1 MKTLILFTLKFLI
14 ISTLAQASTKYPF
27 YLDIISEDKNLETL
41 IRDKA
46 KKITP
51 KFSNLKLRED
61 KDGRVFV
68 KLFIYAL
75 RHKNSNVAN
84 DTIIL
89 SATHVNKRRI
99 FELTNEVF
107 KKDSKSSEFTKTI
120 AADLMLRDS
129 SLMRHI
135 NVAATDDIDRIGVP
149 IARFLKDLSKNIQG
163 YYESSF
169 FDMFKHK

>member
-1 MKTLILFTLKFLI
+1 MKTLILLILKFLI
-14 ISTLAQASTKYPF
+14 ICSLANASTKYPF
-27 YLDIISEDKNLETL
+27 YLDIISEDKNLENL
-41 IRDKA
+41 IKDKA
-46 KKITP
+46 KKIIP
-51 KFSNLKLRED
+51 KFSNLKLNED

-75 RHKNSNVAN
+75 RHKNSNLSN

-89 SATHVNKRRI
+89 SATHINKRRI

-129 SLMRHI
+129 GLMRHI
-135 NVAATDDIDRIGVP
+135 NVAASDNIDRIDVP
-149 IARFLKDLSKNIQG
+149 IKRFLKDLSKNIQD